1 MMKLHGILNSD
12 AMKTLIWQIEI
23 IIPSLTP
30 PAWRCVHT
38 DFPSPFPFEAPS
50 TCLQDKI
57 STMSPGNLP
66 KCMLQVLRGGGGII
80 LILEQKWLQNLILLK
95 RRQNIMQNKY
105 QYLPPFEIQYLL
117 KTRNPPGPL
126 PWIHY
131 WMTLFTFN
139 LPTPQK
145 MWQFYSNITL
155 RNVIHVHSTAWK
167 IFPVSS
173 QEQQWNFL
181 YTKLTSFKECRIKR
195 NFSEHHHKHTGYQFQ
210 SLFRQW

>member
-105 QYLPPFEIQYLL
+105 QYLPPSVLSKVLIFLKFNTYWKLEIPLG
-117 KTRNPPGPL
+117 PSPGSTTG
-126 PWIHY
+126 WHC
-131 WMTLFTFN
+131 
-139 LPTPQK
+139 
-145 MWQFYSNITL
+145 S
-155 RNVIHVHSTAWK
+155 HSTCQHLK
-167 IFPVSS
+167 RCDNSTVILHSEMS
-173 QEQQWNFL
+173 
-181 YTKLTSFKECRIKR
+181 YTYTAQPGRF
-195 NFSEHHHKHTGYQFQ
+195 FQ
-210 SLFRQW
+210 SRHRNNSGIFCIRN